1 MKKNTL
7 LLLLLMSFCQLQ
19 AQSRISAADF
29 SILNNTSWQGTLTY
43 IDGQTGNPTDIA
55 TTMQIKTDKN
65 IIIQDIQ
72 YVWEPDKNV
81 HASTRIRKGGRF
93 LGKQKVI
100 SINYQDGDTIEIV
113 TSASGKEH
121 GTKAEFQ
128 YTYNFGPDHYVVTK
142 NARLE
147 GSQSFQLSNTYRYT
161 RIY

>member
-7 LLLLLMSFCQLQ
+7 LLLILMSCCQLQ

-81 HASTRIRKGGRF
+81 HASTRIRKGGDFSGNKR
-93 LGKQKVI
+93 LSLLI
-100 SINYQDGDTIEIV
+100 TRMEIPLKLLLLHLAK
-113 TSASGKEH
+113 SMAPK
-121 GTKAEFQ
+121 
-128 YTYNFGPDHYVVTK
+128 
-142 NARLE
+142 
-147 GSQSFQLSNTYRYT
+147 QSFNIPITLGLTT
-161 RIY
+161 TW